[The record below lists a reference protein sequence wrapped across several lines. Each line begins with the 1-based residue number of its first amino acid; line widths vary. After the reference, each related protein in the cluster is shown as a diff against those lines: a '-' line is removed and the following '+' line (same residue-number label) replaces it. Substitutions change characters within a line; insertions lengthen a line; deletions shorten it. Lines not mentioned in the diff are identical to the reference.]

1 VIGGPGLPQGARSDS
16 FCYLFDL
23 FPTICDLTGL
33 PIPKSVEGKSLSPV
47 LKNPKSKVRDSV
59 FFAYRHVQRGVR
71 TDRWKLI
78 RYGVNGVQTTQL
90 FDIQSDP
97 LEMKNLA
104 EEPAHAAQVRE
115 MTALLKRWMKD
126 TGDHLDLDKPDWGYR
141 PNKS

>member
-1 VIGGPGLPQGARSDS
+1 M
-16 FCYLFDL
+16 
-23 FPTICDLTGL
+23 
-33 PIPKSVEGKSLSPV
+33 
-47 LKNPKSKVRDSV
+47 

-90 FDIQSDP
+90 FDIQNDP

-104 EEPAHAAQVRE
+104 ADPSNAVQVRE
-115 MTALLKRWMKD
+115 MTALLKKWMKD